1 MQFFC
6 LLFDLMILIIETTGG
21 LFFENTRKTLKSNLV
36 LIVFLVFESK
46 DL

>member
-1 MQFFC
+1 
-6 LLFDLMILIIETTGG
+6 MILVIEMIGG
-21 LFFENTRKTLKSNLV
+21 LFFENTRKTFKSNLA